1 MDNPVDL
8 KEILEENN
16 YLPLEPFC
24 SSTYDHV
31 STKER
36 VLELKS
42 KKTMVVHALNLESMC
57 FEEVTL
63 IDEEFKEEL

>member
-1 MDNPVDL
+1 MDYPVDL

-36 VLELKS
+36 VMELRS
-42 KKTMVVHALNLESMC
+42 KKTMVAYVLNVESLS
-57 FEEVTL
+57 F
-63 IDEEFKEEL
+63 D

>member
-1 MDNPVDL
+1 MQPVDL
-8 KEILEENN
+8 KAILEDNN

-24 SSTYDHV
+24 SSSYDHV

-36 VLELKS
+36 VLELKE
-42 KKTMVVHALNLESMC
+42 KKTMPAFVLNLESMA

-63 IDEEFKEEL
+63 LDEEFK